1 MSVGRIGG
9 FVVGNT
15 AGGVEGASHSVTACS
30 RIGVRV
36 DKNELKV
43 AAVAVEKLFKSFFGI
58 FYDDVNYMM

>member
-30 RIGVRV
+30 GVRV
-36 DKNELKV
+36 DKNEFKV
-43 AAVAVEKLFKSFFGI
+43 AAVAEI
-58 FYDDVNYMM
+58 